1 MTAAFETFCSG
12 LRGTEGETDQGLAIG
27 EAEAGQEEEG
37 RRGRGRGRGGRT
49 IQEVEAGAPRRKSRE
64 AGAPRRKGRETNHQ
78 RRRAGT
84 SQSPDPPPGKNQSRA
99 RSSTLSWIRA
109 S

>member
-37 RRGRGRGRGGRT
+37 RRGRGRGGRT
-49 IQEVEAGAPRRKSRE
+49 IQEVE